1 MHIRKEKQTD
11 FLYVSHNFF
20 AARLC
25 RRSGHFRRDGGC
37 ASSGSRFGRIGGR
50 LGGRLFC
57 DGHSSCVRR
66 ESGGCNER
74 FVRIRGRLGIDYS
87 RGWRQKNSN
96 GFERFVAV

>member
-50 LGGRLFC
+50 LGNRFFH
-57 DGHSSCVRR
+57 DGHDSRVRH
-66 ESGGCNER
+66 ENGGIAIGT
-74 FVRIRGRLGIDYS
+74 V
-87 RGWRQKNSN
+87 
-96 GFERFVAV
+96 VAALDTF